1 MKQILR
7 FNKII
12 KSIIIAGDLCI
23 LNALFVTL
31 YYVLDTDTQC
41 ILLSDS
47 LPQLLVLLNLVYL
60 LCNYSKGV
68 VLHRRIVRAD
78 HIVMRAVRNTFCHA
92 VVFISLI
99 TLVHFGSLSTR
110 FLVIFYTAF
119 LALLVLYRLIF
130 RHFVKIYRR
139 KGGNRR
145 TVALVGDG
153 SNMVEL
159 YEEMTADPTS
169 GFKVV
174 GYFAE
179 HPSDNYPKECRYL
192 GTPQEVIPYLKK
204 SKTEQLYCG
213 LASSHSKEIMPIISY
228 CENNLIHFYSVPN
241 VRNYLKRR
249 MHLELIGSVP
259 VLDIRQE
266 PLAQPENRL
275 AKRLFDIVFSL
286 LFLCTIFPIIFIIIG
301 LAIKITSPGPIF
313 FKQKRS
319 GEENKEFWC
328 YKFRSMRVNKD
339 SDKVQATLN
348 DIMAETFRSLRTNL
362 LFMLGDPDKKVI
374 LVTST
379 MSGEG
384 KTFIASNLAVSLALL
399 GKKVIIVGLDIR
411 KPGLNKVFRIH
422 HKEKGITGFLSAPQS
437 TDLRSMIL
445 PSEVSNN
452 LHVLPG
458 GAIPPNP
465 TELLARKSLDDAIEL
480 LKKDY
485 DYVVLDTAPI
495 GMVTDTQ
502 LIARVADISV
512 YVCRA
517 DYTHKNDYQLINELY
532 ANKRLPGLCTVI
544 NGLDMK
550 KKKYGY
556 YYGYGKYGRYYGY
569 GKKYGYGY
577 GYGYG
582 DTSDSK

>member
-12 KSIIIAGDLCI
+12 KSIIITGDLCI
-23 LNALFVTL
+23 LNALFITL
-31 YYVLDTDTQC
+31 YYVLDTDTQR
-41 ILLSDS
+41 IFLSDS

-110 FLVIFYTAF
+110 FLIIFYTTF
-119 LALLVLYRLIF
+119 LVLLVLYRLIF

-179 HPSDNYPKECRYL
+179 HPSDNYPKECCYL

-204 SKTEQLYCG
+204 SKAEQLYCG
-213 LASSHSKEIMPIISY
+213 LTSSHSKEILPIISY

-301 LAIKITSPGPIF
+301 LAIKITSPEPIF

-348 DIMAETFRSLRTNL
+348 DPRKTRLGN
-362 LFMLGDPDKKVI
+362 FMRKTSIDELPQFINVLLGDMSVVGPRPHMLKHTEEYSKLIDKYMVRH
-374 LVTST
+374 LV
-379 MSGEG
+379 
-384 KTFIASNLAVSLALL
+384 
-399 GKKVIIVGLDIR
+399 
-411 KPGLNKVFRIH
+411 KP
-422 HKEKGITGFLSAPQS
+422 GITGWAQVTGFRGE
-437 TDLRSMIL
+437 TK
-445 PSEVSNN
+445 
-452 LHVLPG
+452 
-458 GAIPPNP
+458 
-465 TELLARKSLDDAIEL
+465 ELWQMEGRVERDIWYLEHWTF
-480 LKKDY
+480 
-485 DYVVLDTAPI
+485 VLDLYIIYKT
-495 GMVTDTQ
+495 V
-502 LIARVADISV
+502 
-512 YVCRA
+512 
-517 DYTHKNDYQLINELY
+517 KNAIKGEKEAY
-532 ANKRLPGLCTVI
+532 
-544 NGLDMK
+544 
-550 KKKYGY
+550 
-556 YYGYGKYGRYYGY
+556 
-569 GKKYGYGY
+569 
-577 GYGYG
+577 
-582 DTSDSK
+582 

>member
-23 LNALFVTL
+23 LNALFITL
-31 YYVLDTDTQC
+31 YYVLDTDTQR

-119 LALLVLYRLIF
+119 LALLVSYRLIF

-179 HPSDNYPKECRYL
+179 HPSDNYPKECHYL

-204 SKTEQLYCG
+204 SKAEHLYCG
-213 LASSHSKEIMPIISY
+213 LTSSHSKEILPIISY

-319 GEENKEFWC
+319 GKENKEFWC

-348 DIMAETFRSLRTNL
+348 DPRKTRLGN
-362 LFMLGDPDKKVI
+362 FMRKTSIDELPQFINVLLGDMSVVGPRPHMLKHTEEYSKLIDKYMVRH
-374 LVTST
+374 LV
-379 MSGEG
+379 
-384 KTFIASNLAVSLALL
+384 
-399 GKKVIIVGLDIR
+399 
-411 KPGLNKVFRIH
+411 KP
-422 HKEKGITGFLSAPQS
+422 GITGWAQVTGFRGETKKLWQMEGRVERDIWYLEHW
-437 TDLRSMIL
+437 TFMLDLYIIYKT
-445 PSEVSNN
+445 V
-452 LHVLPG
+452 
-458 GAIPPNP
+458 
-465 TELLARKSLDDAIEL
+465 
-480 LKKDY
+480 
-485 DYVVLDTAPI
+485 
-495 GMVTDTQ
+495 
-502 LIARVADISV
+502 
-512 YVCRA
+512 
-517 DYTHKNDYQLINELY
+517 KNAVKGEKEAY
-532 ANKRLPGLCTVI
+532 
-544 NGLDMK
+544 
-550 KKKYGY
+550 
-556 YYGYGKYGRYYGY
+556 
-569 GKKYGYGY
+569 
-577 GYGYG
+577 
-582 DTSDSK
+582 

>member
-12 KSIIIAGDLCI
+12 KSIIITGDLCI
-23 LNALFVTL
+23 LNALFITL
-31 YYVLDTDTQC
+31 YYVLDTDTQR
-41 ILLSDS
+41 IFLSDS

-110 FLVIFYTAF
+110 FLIIFYTTF
-119 LALLVLYRLIF
+119 LVLLVLYRLIF

-179 HPSDNYPKECRYL
+179 HPSDNYPKECCYL

-204 SKTEQLYCG
+204 SKAEQLYCG
-213 LASSHSKEIMPIISY
+213 LTSSHSKEILPIISY
-228 CENNLIHFYSVPN
+228 CENNLILFYSVPN

-319 GEENKEFWC
+319 GEGNKEFWC

-348 DIMAETFRSLRTNL
+348 DPRKTRLGN
-362 LFMLGDPDKKVI
+362 FMRKTSIDELPQFINVLLGDMSVVGPRPHMLKHTEEYSKLIDKYMVRH
-374 LVTST
+374 LV
-379 MSGEG
+379 
-384 KTFIASNLAVSLALL
+384 
-399 GKKVIIVGLDIR
+399 
-411 KPGLNKVFRIH
+411 KP
-422 HKEKGITGFLSAPQS
+422 GITGWAQVTGFRGETKELWQMEGRVERDIWYLEHW
-437 TDLRSMIL
+437 TFMLDLYIIYKT
-445 PSEVSNN
+445 V
-452 LHVLPG
+452 
-458 GAIPPNP
+458 
-465 TELLARKSLDDAIEL
+465 
-480 LKKDY
+480 
-485 DYVVLDTAPI
+485 
-495 GMVTDTQ
+495 
-502 LIARVADISV
+502 
-512 YVCRA
+512 
-517 DYTHKNDYQLINELY
+517 KNAVKGEKEAY
-532 ANKRLPGLCTVI
+532 
-544 NGLDMK
+544 
-550 KKKYGY
+550 
-556 YYGYGKYGRYYGY
+556 
-569 GKKYGYGY
+569 
-577 GYGYG
+577 
-582 DTSDSK
+582 

>member
-23 LNALFVTL
+23 LNALFITL
-31 YYVLDTDTQC
+31 YYVLDTDTQR

-60 LCNYSKGV
+60 LCNDSKGV

-119 LALLVLYRLIF
+119 LALLVSYRLIF

-179 HPSDNYPKECRYL
+179 HPSDNYPKECHYL

-204 SKTEQLYCG
+204 SKAEQLYCG
-213 LASSHSKEIMPIISY
+213 LTSSHSKEILPIISY

-249 MHLELIGSVP
+249 MHLELIGNVP

-319 GEENKEFWC
+319 GKENKEFWC

-348 DIMAETFRSLRTNL
+348 DPRKTRLGN
-362 LFMLGDPDKKVI
+362 FMRKTSIDELPQFINVLLGDMSVVGPRPHMLKHTEEYSKLIDKYMVRH
-374 LVTST
+374 LV
-379 MSGEG
+379 
-384 KTFIASNLAVSLALL
+384 
-399 GKKVIIVGLDIR
+399 
-411 KPGLNKVFRIH
+411 KP
-422 HKEKGITGFLSAPQS
+422 GITGWAQVTGFRGETKELWQMEGRVERDIWYLEHW
-437 TDLRSMIL
+437 TFMLDLYIIYKT
-445 PSEVSNN
+445 V
-452 LHVLPG
+452 
-458 GAIPPNP
+458 
-465 TELLARKSLDDAIEL
+465 
-480 LKKDY
+480 
-485 DYVVLDTAPI
+485 
-495 GMVTDTQ
+495 
-502 LIARVADISV
+502 
-512 YVCRA
+512 
-517 DYTHKNDYQLINELY
+517 KNAVKGEKEAY
-532 ANKRLPGLCTVI
+532 
-544 NGLDMK
+544 
-550 KKKYGY
+550 
-556 YYGYGKYGRYYGY
+556 
-569 GKKYGYGY
+569 
-577 GYGYG
+577 
-582 DTSDSK
+582 

>member
-23 LNALFVTL
+23 LNALFITL
-31 YYVLDTDTQC
+31 YYVLDTDTQR

-119 LALLVLYRLIF
+119 LALLVSYRLIF

-179 HPSDNYPKECRYL
+179 HPSDNYPKECHYL

-204 SKTEQLYCG
+204 SKAEQLYCG
-213 LASSHSKEIMPIISY
+213 LTSSHSKEILPIISY

-249 MHLELIGSVP
+249 MHLELIGNVP

-313 FKQKRS
+313 FKRKRS

-348 DIMAETFRSLRTNL
+348 DPRKTRLGN
-362 LFMLGDPDKKVI
+362 FMRKTSIDELPQFINVLLGDMSVVGPRPHMLKHTEEYSKLIDKYMVRHF
-374 LVTST
+374 V
-379 MSGEG
+379 
-384 KTFIASNLAVSLALL
+384 
-399 GKKVIIVGLDIR
+399 
-411 KPGLNKVFRIH
+411 KP
-422 HKEKGITGFLSAPQS
+422 GITGWAQVTGFRGETKKLWQMEGRVERDIWYLEHW
-437 TDLRSMIL
+437 TFMLDLYIIYKT
-445 PSEVSNN
+445 V
-452 LHVLPG
+452 
-458 GAIPPNP
+458 
-465 TELLARKSLDDAIEL
+465 
-480 LKKDY
+480 
-485 DYVVLDTAPI
+485 
-495 GMVTDTQ
+495 
-502 LIARVADISV
+502 
-512 YVCRA
+512 
-517 DYTHKNDYQLINELY
+517 KNAVKGEKEAY
-532 ANKRLPGLCTVI
+532 
-544 NGLDMK
+544 
-550 KKKYGY
+550 
-556 YYGYGKYGRYYGY
+556 
-569 GKKYGYGY
+569 
-577 GYGYG
+577 
-582 DTSDSK
+582 

>member
-31 YYVLDTDTQC
+31 YYVLDTDTQR

-204 SKTEQLYCG
+204 SKAEQLYCG

-319 GEENKEFWC
+319 GEEYKEFWC

-348 DIMAETFRSLRTNL
+348 DPRKTRLGN
-362 LFMLGDPDKKVI
+362 FMRKTSIDELPQFINVLLGDMSVVGPRPHMLKHTEEYSKLIDKYMVRH
-374 LVTST
+374 LV
-379 MSGEG
+379 
-384 KTFIASNLAVSLALL
+384 
-399 GKKVIIVGLDIR
+399 
-411 KPGLNKVFRIH
+411 KP
-422 HKEKGITGFLSAPQS
+422 GITGWAQVTGFRGETKELWQMEGRVERDIWYLEHW
-437 TDLRSMIL
+437 TFMLDLYIIYKT
-445 PSEVSNN
+445 V
-452 LHVLPG
+452 
-458 GAIPPNP
+458 
-465 TELLARKSLDDAIEL
+465 
-480 LKKDY
+480 
-485 DYVVLDTAPI
+485 
-495 GMVTDTQ
+495 
-502 LIARVADISV
+502 
-512 YVCRA
+512 
-517 DYTHKNDYQLINELY
+517 KNAVKGEKEAY
-532 ANKRLPGLCTVI
+532 
-544 NGLDMK
+544 
-550 KKKYGY
+550 
-556 YYGYGKYGRYYGY
+556 
-569 GKKYGYGY
+569 
-577 GYGYG
+577 
-582 DTSDSK
+582 

>member
-12 KSIIIAGDLCI
+12 KSIIITGDLCI
-23 LNALFVTL
+23 LNALFITL
-31 YYVLDTDTQC
+31 YYVLDTDTQR

-110 FLVIFYTAF
+110 FLIIFYTTF
-119 LALLVLYRLIF
+119 LVLLVLYRLIF

-179 HPSDNYPKECRYL
+179 HPSDNYPKECCYL

-204 SKTEQLYCG
+204 SKAEQLYCG
-213 LASSHSKEIMPIISY
+213 LTSSHSKEILPIISY

-249 MHLELIGSVP
+249 MHLELIGNVP

-319 GEENKEFWC
+319 GEGNKEFWC

-348 DIMAETFRSLRTNL
+348 DPRKTRLGN
-362 LFMLGDPDKKVI
+362 FMRKTSIDELPQFINVLLGDMSVVGPRPHMLKHTEEYSKLIDKYMVRH
-374 LVTST
+374 LV
-379 MSGEG
+379 
-384 KTFIASNLAVSLALL
+384 
-399 GKKVIIVGLDIR
+399 
-411 KPGLNKVFRIH
+411 KP
-422 HKEKGITGFLSAPQS
+422 GITGWAQVTGFRGETKELWQMEGRVERDIWYLEHW
-437 TDLRSMIL
+437 TFMLDLYIIYKT
-445 PSEVSNN
+445 V
-452 LHVLPG
+452 
-458 GAIPPNP
+458 
-465 TELLARKSLDDAIEL
+465 
-480 LKKDY
+480 
-485 DYVVLDTAPI
+485 
-495 GMVTDTQ
+495 
-502 LIARVADISV
+502 
-512 YVCRA
+512 
-517 DYTHKNDYQLINELY
+517 KNAVKGEKEAY
-532 ANKRLPGLCTVI
+532 
-544 NGLDMK
+544 
-550 KKKYGY
+550 
-556 YYGYGKYGRYYGY
+556 
-569 GKKYGYGY
+569 
-577 GYGYG
+577 
-582 DTSDSK
+582 

>member
-23 LNALFVTL
+23 LNALFITL
-31 YYVLDTDTQC
+31 YYVLDTDTQR

-119 LALLVLYRLIF
+119 LALLVSYRLIF

-179 HPSDNYPKECRYL
+179 HPSDNYPKECHYL

-204 SKTEQLYCG
+204 SKAEQLYCG
-213 LASSHSKEIMPIISY
+213 LASSHSKEILPIISY

-249 MHLELIGSVP
+249 MHLELIGNVP

-319 GEENKEFWC
+319 GEEGKEFWC

-339 SDKVQATLN
+339 SDKVQATQN
-348 DIMAETFRSLRTNL
+348 DPRKTRLGNFIRKTSIDELPQFINVL
-362 LFMLGDPDKKVI
+362 LGDMSVVGPRPHMLKHTEEYSKLIDKYMVRH
-374 LVTST
+374 LV
-379 MSGEG
+379 
-384 KTFIASNLAVSLALL
+384 
-399 GKKVIIVGLDIR
+399 
-411 KPGLNKVFRIH
+411 KP
-422 HKEKGITGFLSAPQS
+422 GITGWAQVTGFRGETRELWQMEGRVERDIWYLEHW
-437 TDLRSMIL
+437 TFMLDLYIIYKT
-445 PSEVSNN
+445 V
-452 LHVLPG
+452 
-458 GAIPPNP
+458 
-465 TELLARKSLDDAIEL
+465 
-480 LKKDY
+480 
-485 DYVVLDTAPI
+485 
-495 GMVTDTQ
+495 
-502 LIARVADISV
+502 
-512 YVCRA
+512 
-517 DYTHKNDYQLINELY
+517 KNAVKGEKEAY
-532 ANKRLPGLCTVI
+532 
-544 NGLDMK
+544 
-550 KKKYGY
+550 
-556 YYGYGKYGRYYGY
+556 
-569 GKKYGYGY
+569 
-577 GYGYG
+577 
-582 DTSDSK
+582 